1 MVLVKVNNFNFYW
14 MLGKAKPTIKIG
26 GSKVYFATAQF
37 LLEQCFSTATIKIG
51 CFSEEKPTI
60 FIR

>member
-1 MVLVKVNNFNFYW
+1 

-37 LLEQCFSTATIKIG
+37 LLDADLKRSLHKN
-51 CFSEEKPTI
+51 
-60 FIR
+60 